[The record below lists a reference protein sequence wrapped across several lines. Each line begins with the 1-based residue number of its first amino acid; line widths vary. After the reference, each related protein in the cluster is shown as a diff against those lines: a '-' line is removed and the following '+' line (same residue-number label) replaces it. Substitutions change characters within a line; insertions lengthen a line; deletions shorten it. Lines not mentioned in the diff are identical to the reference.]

1 MYIKAKLKDS
11 ISGQTGMRISGQ
23 VYYTKNYK
31 KTDFTNLGYHIR
43 EGNDETLT
51 RPENLNLNSRGGG
64 NKLHKDGN
72 QRSHIT
78 IIGTILTWKN
88 LKKSKILVYHI
99 CPKNG

>member
-43 EGNDETLT
+43 GGNDEKLT
-51 RPENLNLNSRGGG
+51 RPENLNLNSSGGG
-64 NKLHKDGN
+64 
-72 QRSHIT
+72 T
-78 IIGTILTWKN
+78 
-88 LKKSKILVYHI
+88 
-99 CPKNG
+99 